1 MRPSSYF
8 LFFLLSIFILYLPTL
23 NKPTQ
28 SNQNRSNQK
37 RFTNITPY
45 EVQNLVQAVDNLSP
59 KQKKNL
65 QLKIKT
71 GQLPQLNEYEMG
83 MMNQEMDRM
92 GMLPVEEEVLILQ
105 QCKRIYKAVYKF
117 LLHDA
122 LWGFRC
128 SAKIRIIEQLLEENR
143 DVLMETLVY
152 DYRLCFL
159 YDLDRILC

>member
-1 MRPSSYF
+1 MRLFSSF
-8 LFFLLSIFILYLPTL
+8 LFFLLSLLIFSFPTVS
-23 NKPTQ
+23 KPTN
-28 SNQNRSNQK
+28 SNQNRSNK
-37 RFTNITPY
+37 TRFTNITPY
-45 EVQNLVQAVDNLSP
+45 EVQTLVQAVDNLSP

-71 GQLPQLNEYEMG
+71 GQLPQLDVNEMG
-83 MMNQEMDRM
+83 MMNQELDRM
-92 GMLPVEEEVLILQ
+92 GMRPVEEEVLILQ

-117 LLHDA
+117 LLHDV

-128 SAKIRIIEQLLEENR
+128 LAKIKIIEELLEENR
-143 DVLMETLVY
+143 DILMQTLVY